1 LVRPLAVLLASLA
14 FASASAAQQPVASHA
29 TGASAPARIR
39 EEGRVNGVPLASDRV
54 DAALN
59 ALIPM
64 ESFHRN
70 VTRASLAAL
79 RQRALQNVID
89 EELHYQDGVRLGLTA
104 SDAEVDEDVARA
116 RRESKNPAAFDQALR
131 QARVS
136 MADFRKEVRRA
147 LTIKKAHDHE
157 VTSRCQVGAD
167 EAERFYADNRE
178 RFVVPE
184 QLHVYAITI
193 GVDPSSSARQWAD
206 ASARANDVLR
216 QIRGGAPFDEMARRY
231 STDPS
236 RDKGGDMGLFHR
248 GTLNDEFEKAA
259 RGMKPGDVSDVVQTL
274 YGYHIIRVAEIR
286 PPEQRRYADMGLEIR
301 KDLTKKRCTDMADAW
316 MARLRAGATIVL
328 ADAAGTSR
336 SSPAPPRG
344 GRAP

>member
-1 LVRPLAVLLASLA
+1 VRPLAVLLASLA
-14 FASASAAQQPVASHA
+14 FASASAAQQPVASHPTA
-29 TGASAPARIR
+29 ASTHSPVRDV
-39 EEGRVNGVPLASDRV
+39 GRVNGVPLTSDRV

-70 VTRASLAAL
+70 VGPDSLAAL

-104 SDAEVDEDVARA
+104 SDAEVDEGLARA
-116 RRESKNPAAFDQALR
+116 RRGSQSPDAFDQALR
-131 QARVS
+131 QARVP
-136 MADFRKEVRRA
+136 MAVLRQEIRRA
-147 LTIKKAHDHE
+147 LTIKKAYDHE
-157 VTSRCQVGAD
+157 VTSRCQVDAA

-184 QLHVYAITI
+184 QLHVYAITV
-193 GVDPSSSARQWAD
+193 GVDPSSSSRQWAD

-216 QIRGGAPFDEMARRY
+216 QLRSGASFDELARTY

-236 RDKGGDMGLFHR
+236 REKGGDMGLFHR
-248 GTLNDEFEKAA
+248 GTLNDEFEKVA

-286 PPEQRRYADMGLEIR
+286 PPEQRSYADMGEEIK
-301 KDLTKKRCTDMADAW
+301 KDLTSKRCADTAGAW
-316 MARLRAGATIVL
+316 TARLRAGATIEL
-328 ADAAGTSR
+328 ADAAGSPR
-336 SSPAPPRG
+336 SSPAPPRAR
-344 GRAP
+344 RAP

>member
-1 LVRPLAVLLASLA
+1 MRPLAVLLASLA
-14 FASASAAQQPVASHA
+14 VASASAAQQPVASHA

-39 EEGRVNGVPLASDRV
+39 EEGRVNGVPLTSDRV

-70 VTRASLAAL
+70 VNPASLAAL
-79 RQRALQNVID
+79 RKRALQGVID
-89 EELHYQDGVRLGLTA
+89 EELQYQEGVRLGLTA

-116 RRESKNPAAFDQALR
+116 RRTSKSPEAFDQALR
-131 QARVS
+131 QAHVS
-136 MADFRKEVRRA
+136 MADFRQDVRRA
-147 LTIKKAHDHE
+147 LTITKAHDHE

-167 EAERFYADNRE
+167 EAERFYADNPE

-193 GVDPSSSARQWAD
+193 GVDPSSSARQWSD

-216 QIRGGAPFDEMARRY
+216 QLRGGATFDEMARRY

-248 GTLNDEFEKAA
+248 GTLNDEFETAA
-259 RGMKPGDVSDVVQTL
+259 REMKPGDISDVVQTL

-286 PPEQRRYADMGLEIR
+286 PPERRSYADAGQELV
-301 KDLTKKRCTDMADAW
+301 KDLTTKRCADMADAW
-316 MARLRAGATIVL
+316 MARLRSGATIVL
-328 ADAAGTSR
+328 TESAGSPR

-344 GRAP
+344 ERAP

>member
-1 LVRPLAVLLASLA
+1 MRPLAVLLASLA
-14 FASASAAQQPVASHA
+14 FASASAAQQPVASHPTA
-29 TGASAPARIR
+29 ASTHSPVRDV
-39 EEGRVNGVPLASDRV
+39 GRVNGVPLTSDRV

-70 VTRASLAAL
+70 VGPDSLAAL

-104 SDAEVDEDVARA
+104 SDAEVDEGLARA
-116 RRESKNPAAFDQALR
+116 RRGSQSPDAFDQALR
-131 QARVS
+131 QARVP
-136 MADFRKEVRRA
+136 MAVLRQEIRRA
-147 LTIKKAHDHE
+147 LTIKKAYDHE
-157 VTSRCQVGAD
+157 VTSRCQVDAA
-167 EAERFYADNRE
+167 EAERFYADNRD

-216 QIRGGAPFDEMARRY
+216 QLRSGTPFDEMARTY

-236 RDKGGDMGLFHR
+236 RDKGGDMGMFHR

-286 PPEQRRYADMGLEIR
+286 PPERRSYADMGPEIR
-301 KDLTKKRCTDMADAW
+301 KDLTSKRCTDTADAW
-316 MARLRAGATIVL
+316 TARLRAGATIVL

-336 SSPAPPRG
+336 PAPAPPRAG
-344 GRAP
+344 KAP

>member
-1 LVRPLAVLLASLA
+1 VRPLAVLFAWLA
-14 FASASAAQQPVASHA
+14 FASASAAQQPVASHPTA
-29 TGASAPARIR
+29 ASTHSPVR
-39 EEGRVNGVPLASDRV
+39 EVGRVNGVPLSSDRL

-70 VTRASLAAL
+70 VGADSVAAL
-79 RQRALQNVID
+79 RQRALKTVID
-89 EELHYQDGVRLGLTA
+89 EELQYQGGVRLGLTA
-104 SDAEVDEDVARA
+104 SDAEVDEGLARA
-116 RRESKNPAAFDQALR
+116 RRGSKSPEAFDQALR
-131 QARVS
+131 QSRVP
-136 MADFRKEVRRA
+136 MADVRREIRRA
-147 LTIKKAHDHE
+147 LTITKAYDHE
-157 VTSRCQVGAD
+157 VTSRCQVGAA
-167 EAERFYADNRE
+167 EAERFYADSRE

-193 GVDPSSSARQWAD
+193 GVDPSGSSRQWAD

-216 QIRGGAPFDEMARRY
+216 QLRSGASFDELARTY

-248 GTLNDEFEKAA
+248 GTLNDEFEKVA

-286 PPEQRRYADMGLEIR
+286 PPEQRSYADMGEEIK
-301 KDLTKKRCTDMADAW
+301 KDLTSKRCADTAGAW
-316 MARLRAGATIVL
+316 TARLRAGATIEL
-328 ADAAGTSR
+328 ADAAGSPR
-336 SSPAPPRG
+336 PSPAPPRAG
-344 GRAP
+344 KAP